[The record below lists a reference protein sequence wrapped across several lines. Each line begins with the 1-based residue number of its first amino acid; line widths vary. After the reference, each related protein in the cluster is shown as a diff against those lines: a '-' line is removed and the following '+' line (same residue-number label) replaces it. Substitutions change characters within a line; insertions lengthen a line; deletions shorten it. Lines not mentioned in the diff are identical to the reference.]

1 MLLLYLF
8 THAASLMLLSV
19 SVPYKFTTTLML
31 HSFFVVV
38 VVELVLKLY
47 MRLCDLCFGFHI
59 AAYLTNILQ

>member
-8 THAASLMLLSV
+8 THAASLMLSSV

-31 HSFFVVV
+31 HSFFVV